1 MNSKYKKLDQHTK
14 VLVRRDCIRM
24 IRVSIGDYLDD
35 KKITSHTNEILFKKY
50 EEIYSSDI
58 VSDYLKYRIER
69 GEYKPKKGFVYFV
82 INDKNKICK
91 IGFSLDPQKRL
102 KQIQTGCPYP
112 LRLYRQIEG
121 TYELEK
127 QLHKKFQQYKTNGE
141 WFYIK
146 DRLFEYLKGLA

>member
-14 VLVRRDCIRM
+14 VLVRRDCVRM
-24 IRVSIGDYLDD
+24 IRVSVGDYLDG
-35 KKITSHTNEILFKKY
+35 KNITSYTNEVLFKKY

-102 KQIQTGCPYP
+102 K
-112 LRLYRQIEG
+112 
-121 TYELEK
+121 
-127 QLHKKFQQYKTNGE
+127 
-141 WFYIK
+141 
-146 DRLFEYLKGLA
+146 